1 MSIETK
7 LREVVNV
14 NVNLVVSSSWVGIW
28 NGRCSFRKYCG
39 MEVGADFIGR
49 LFSAEPHV
57 R

>member
-1 MSIETK
+1 M

-14 NVNLVVSSSWVGIW
+14 SAKLVVSSSWVGIW